1 MALTNTEQYPG
12 YQWSVIRGIA
22 EVLAFASV
30 SWNTYQSWNYISS
43 FAIDNF
49 FILSSLLALI
59 LHLPFSMLCIY
70 LESIGGQFNT
80 GILYGISYMLQF
92 TGLAFSSNGI
102 IGLIS
107 PYMNG
112 MPVQLVTTLITVI
125 FTAILRPNLYRYN
138 GNTGFRSLL
147 LHTLSYFFFSFIF
160 YSSGLY
166 VI

>member
-1 MALTNTEQYPG
+1 
-12 YQWSVIRGIA
+12 
-22 EVLAFASV
+22 
-30 SWNTYQSWNYISS
+30 
-43 FAIDNF
+43 
-49 FILSSLLALI
+49 
-59 LHLPFSMLCIY
+59 MLCIY